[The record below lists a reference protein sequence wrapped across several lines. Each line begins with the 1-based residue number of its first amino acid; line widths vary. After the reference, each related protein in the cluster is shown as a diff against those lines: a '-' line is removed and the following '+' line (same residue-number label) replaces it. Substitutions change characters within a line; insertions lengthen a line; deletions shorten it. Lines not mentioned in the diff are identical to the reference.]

1 MNNEIQNKIADEQLP
16 ALRMADVYDLVDIN
30 DVINHLKKAVTD
42 KWAYKFK
49 FSDGKV
55 AKGLG
60 IVGARETAVILAKL
74 SKGQHVIRAMKIM
87 RLEETAESWDS
98 EVLVGLYVVGI
109 INEKPVELLLNTIIG
124 TCRQPKLGVRQD
136 GSTWVINHPDKLSV
150 SKSTRKGIESFIP
163 DKWAKKIVEVAE
175 REGKIHDET
184 EESENGSAQSKK
196 ATTKQT
202 NAIKGLM
209 NYKYVDNETNE
220 HYKAALDKGMTSYEA
235 SRAIQTLNKI
245 IEAGKE
251 KEEKKNEPSLM

>member
-1 MNNEIQNKIADEQLP
+1 
-16 ALRMADVYDLVDIN
+16 MADVYDLVDIN
-30 DVINHLKKAVTD
+30 DVLNHLRKAVTD
-42 KWAYKFK
+42 KWAYRFK
-49 FSDGKV
+49 FADGKI
-55 AKGLG
+55 AQGLG

-109 INEKPVELLLNTIIG
+109 VNDKPVELLLNTIIG

-184 EESENGSAQSKK
+184 EESENGSAQGKK
-196 ATTKQT
+196 ATGKQI
-202 NAIKGLM
+202 NAIKGMLKF
-209 NYKYVDNETNE
+209 NYIDKATKE
-220 HYKAALDKGMTSYEA
+220 HYEAAMEKDMTSYEA
-235 SRAIQTLNKI
+235 SRAIQTLDAI
-245 IEAGKE
+245 IKAGKAKE
-251 KEEKKNEPSLM
+251 KESKGDGESLL